1 MALTVRELKETETW
15 LVLNDKLSDLPIHR
29 RIEPLLLLVTYLNH
43 PEIRDR
49 RELFIKSGEFERD
62 MDDFYVKFKYTEH
75 VHKPESDLIR
85 CCSKIHQYLD
95 QHGMKVSS
103 VIPLLF
109 FLQKS
114 IQGIR

>member
-15 LVLNDKLSDLPIHR
+15 IVLNDKLSDLPIHR
-29 RIEPLLLLVTYLNH
+29 RVLPLLLLVTYLNNQG
-43 PEIRDR
+43 IRNR
-49 RELFIKSGEFERD
+49 TELFIKSGEFERD

-85 CCSKIHQYLD
+85 CCSKIHQYLE
-95 QHGMKVSS
+95 QHDIS
-103 VIPLLF
+103 VDSIIPLLH

-114 IQGIR
+114 L